1 MAENK
6 KRNKKTKSDTNQEN
20 KTFKSSEILNKI
32 GVFFNPEPQKEK
44 VLRHEDFTSAGDTY
58 YASVSAGYKISQR
71 ILVVILALFLV
82 FSLITNFREIT
93 FDNFFYMLKDFS
105 TAVDMESTNYDIL
118 SYDSDTRHS
127 FSLFRGGLIVVNPSK
142 LSVFTATGRRTL
154 QVNSNFSSP
163 CVESSGKYFVVYD
176 TAGTTF
182 AVYNS
187 FSRLYTQT
195 LSYPVTSACFAD
207 NGYMAIVTRDLS
219 HRSLVH
225 VYNKTFKELYTVP
238 SDMYAFDVSMNS
250 TADRLAI
257 SYYNIGDGSGRT
269 EIRMLSLVQH
279 EDVGLIQIDG
289 EFLLECGFISEN
301 IFAAVTDRS
310 IRIYDKEFE
319 ELEAYTF
326 YNGTVSGYDVNEYG
340 AAVSYTLNSENVSI
354 VFDKN
359 GNLLYNEST
368 NDNIKDITVHS
379 DCVFMRTDEGVI
391 RISKAERDEQ
401 FLQSGQGKML
411 IYSADTVLVC
421 GDSKAEYL
429 VFEDE

>member
-1 MAENK
+1 
-6 KRNKKTKSDTNQEN
+6 
-20 KTFKSSEILNKI
+20 
-32 GVFFNPEPQKEK
+32 
-44 VLRHEDFTSAGDTY
+44 
-58 YASVSAGYKISQR
+58 
-71 ILVVILALFLV
+71 
-82 FSLITNFREIT
+82 
-93 FDNFFYMLKDFS
+93 
-105 TAVDMESTNYDIL
+105 
-118 SYDSDTRHS
+118 
-127 FSLFRGGLIVVNPSK
+127 
-142 LSVFTATGRRTL
+142 
-154 QVNSNFSSP
+154 
-163 CVESSGKYFVVYD
+163 
-176 TAGTTF
+176 
-182 AVYNS
+182 
-187 FSRLYTQT
+187 
-195 LSYPVTSACFAD
+195 
-207 NGYMAIVTRDLS
+207 
-219 HRSLVH
+219 
-225 VYNKTFKELYTVP
+225 
-238 SDMYAFDVSMNS
+238 MYAFDVSMNS

-257 SYYNIGDGSGRT
+257 SYYDIGDGSGRT

-319 ELEAYTF
+319 EIEAYTF